1 MTTTAMSSMCFITIS
16 HYRQYARRRELH
28 WTNNQKLHLK
38 ISFSFVVKW
47 LLKKNCRKAKETM
60 YHMHW
65 KKTLPFVVTLHI
77 YISTI
82 LPLMSITWILQEEEK
97 NKHLIQEIESKR
109 IRKELLWAPS
119 AWIWRAHIRR
129 STHRH
134 RCRLK
139 LMHKYFTFLH
149 VESTISIVQN
159 IKISGNII
167 STMVWRAILKS
178 TCPGLCVC
186 LCFKCD
192 SVRHLCVYFCV
203 VFFVV

>member
-1 MTTTAMSSMCFITIS
+1 MSSMCFITIS

-47 LLKKNCRKAKETM
+47 LLRKNCRKAKETM

-65 KKTLPFVVTLHI
+65 KNASIRCDIAHLHLNHFAVDVD
-77 YISTI
+77 Y
-82 LPLMSITWILQEEEK
+82 MNITSRKK

-109 IRKELLWAPS
+109 IWKELLWALVHEFGE
-119 AWIWRAHIRR
+119 HIHMRR
-129 STHRH
+129 STRRH

-167 STMVWRAILKS
+167 STMVWRATLKS
-178 TCPGLCVC
+178 ACPCVC

-192 SVRHLCVYFCV
+192 SVRHLCVCFCV